1 MRRAAPTAAAE
12 AGRRNAEE
20 SGAAAQ
26 SPSPEAIRDAVEE
39 MLSTMEGDL
48 TADHV
53 NVSAQLRALAQYI
66 ETTRKELGR
75 LRPSDIA
82 ERHIPNA
89 TDELDAIVKE
99 TEEAT
104 NAIMQAAE
112 GIESVT
118 AALQGET
125 QTTLSDAV
133 TKIYESCSFQD
144 ITGQRI
150 GKVVRA
156 LKEIEAKVGQMVATL
171 DGKAAS
177 QARSEDAPAA
187 PEAADGDSRL
197 LNGPQLPGG
206 AISQDDIDSLFAKT
220 D

>member
-1 MRRAAPTAAAE
+1 MPRAIPAGAPP
-12 AGRRNAEE
+12 AGRDAPRQAEGDNQPL
-20 SGAAAQ
+20 SR
-26 SPSPEAIRDAVEE
+26 EAIRDAVEE

-53 NVSAQLRALAQYI
+53 NISAQLRALAHYI

-75 LRPSDIA
+75 LRPNDIA
-82 ERHIPNA
+82 EHHIPNA
-89 TDELDAIVKE
+89 TDELDAVVKE
-99 TEEAT
+99 TEDAT

-112 GIESVT
+112 GIESAT
-118 AALQGET
+118 AKLEGEAQAT
-125 QTTLSDAV
+125 FSGAV
-133 TKIYESCSFQD
+133 TKIYEACSFQD

-150 GKVVRA
+150 RKVVRA
-156 LKEIEAKVGQMVATL
+156 LKEIEAKVAHMVATL
-171 DGKAAS
+171 DGATTGESPTKRTPDQAKAADN
-177 QARSEDAPAA
+177 DAA
-187 PEAADGDSRL
+187 L